1 MLLFYSLMLVVP
13 PASQAEKKVKAIES
27 KSASKYTKAAN
38 AQVLKTLPFSDKK
51 DFENAQRGFI
61 AKPVWDL
68 EEYKKYITLDKIA
81 TDTVN
86 PSLWRNAQL
95 NMIHGLF
102 KVTDDIFQ
110 VRGYDLSNIIFVKG
124 KTEWIVLSKVKVS
137 CSIRP
142 K

>member
-13 PASQAEKKVKAIES
+13 LASQAEKKVKAIES